1 MMSAVL
7 SNPSHPKYGVATI
20 PFPIP
25 RDQYAHCIVGYIPKR
40 KRTHSHL
47 SSHAVARYGAHCGD
61 TLSFHGFGK
70 NIHYLHYAGGQR
82 QAKVL
87 VRRPSFRRARDT
99 GSIARQNR

>member
-1 MMSAVL
+1 MGPLRAEQPHVKTVADVL
-7 SNPSHPKYGVATI
+7 QGVHLLVL
-20 PFPIP
+20 
-25 RDQYAHCIVGYIPKR
+25 RLIVGYIPKR

-47 SSHAVARYGAHCGD
+47 SSHAAARYGAHCGD